1 MKRVLMALLAISM
14 AAGVLTGCGSK
25 GSEKTF
31 TVGFDAEFPPYG
43 YRDDSG
49 EYVGLP
55 GSGSRSMQET
65 GLGTGKA
72 AH

>member
-1 MKRVLMALLAISM
+1 MLKYTMRPTVSGRTGGCIMKRVLVALLAISM

-43 YRDDSG
+43 YRDDNG
-49 EYVGLP
+49 EYVG
-55 GSGSRSMQET
+55 
-65 GLGTGKA
+65 
-72 AH
+72 

>member
-1 MKRVLMALLAISM
+1 MKRVLVALLAISM

-43 YRDDSG
+43 YRDGKDHQRLIHIS
-49 EYVGLP
+49 YRL
-55 GSGSRSMQET
+55 RST
-65 GLGTGKA
+65 PDLISWKPI
-72 AH
+72 

>member
-1 MKRVLMALLAISM
+1 MKRVLVALLAISM
-14 AAGVLTGCGSK
+14 AAGALTGCGSK

-49 EYVGLP
+49 EYVALTWIWQQKYARDRA
-55 GSGSRSMQET
+55 GSW
-65 GLGTGKA
+65 
-72 AH
+72 